1 MLSSMTKHKAR
12 QPFRLL
18 ARAAHNRVSNGGIA
32 VVVLIA
38 SCVAGAAASS
48 PEEVLTTAAEV
59 GISGGALVLTQ
70 GAEPKT
76 LNPVT
81 ALDAPSREIIRRMT
95 ADLISINRQTQQT
108 GPSLAKSW
116 TVSKDGREFVLELRR
131 GLRFSDGHPMDAD
144 DVVFTFQVYLDEK
157 VHSPQRD
164 LLIISDHPLTVEKL
178 GSYRVRFQLA
188 EPYAA
193 AERIFDTL
201 AILPRHLLEG
211 AWRDGKLSEAWS
223 LNTSPASIAGMGPF
237 RLKVYRPGE
246 RLVLEKNP
254 YYWKVDRRGT
264 RLPYLDRLEF
274 RFVPDGDAQVVQ
286 FISRETDILNRVSF
300 RNFELL
306 HNEARTKDDQ
316 LRDVGPGLE
325 YNFLFFNLGPVD
337 AQRFPAIARRQAWF
351 RDTSFRQ
358 AISAALDREAIV
370 RLVYGGHATPLWG
383 HVSPGNR
390 LWQNTALPHL
400 PQSLDRARQI
410 LRAAGFHWNENGRLL
425 DSSGAHVEFSIV
437 VSASSS
443 ERLQMATLI
452 QDDLQN
458 LGIRVQVVSLEF
470 RALLD
475 RILNS
480 REYEACILGLG
491 GGDVDPNSDMNV
503 WLSSGGSHLWSPGQ
517 PKPTTAWET
526 ELDRVERQQ
535 MTTLDRHERKRLYDR
550 VQQIAAENLP
560 LICLVSPNV
569 LVAARADLGNFN
581 PSILDHYTLWNVE
594 QLYWR
599 KPAPAGARAG
609 KGGKL

>member
-1 MLSSMTKHKAR
+1 MAKHK
-12 QPFRLL
+12 P
-18 ARAAHNRVSNGGIA
+18 HHVVGRVTWNGGMAVALLLCVSIA
-32 VVVLIA
+32 GN
-38 SCVAGAAASS
+38 GATGQ
-48 PEEVLTTAAEV
+48 EEVLTSGAET
-59 GISGGALVLTQ
+59 GIPGGALVVTQ
-70 GAEPKT
+70 RAEPKT
-76 LNPVT
+76 LNPVI
-81 ALDAPSREIIRRMT
+81 ALDAPSREVIRRMT

-108 GPSLAKSW
+108 EPSLAKSW

-144 DVVFTFQVYLDEK
+144 DVIFTFQVYLDEK
-157 VHSPQRD
+157 LHSPQRD
-164 LLIISDHPLTVEKL
+164 LLVIGEHPLTVEKL
-178 GSYRVRFQLA
+178 GSYRVRFHLP
-188 EPYAA
+188 ESYAA
-193 AERIFDTL
+193 AERIFDSL

-211 AWRDGKLSEAWS
+211 AWRDGKLSEVWS
-223 LNTSPASIAGMGPF
+223 LNTAPASIAGMGPF
-237 RLKVYRPGE
+237 RLKEYQPGE
-246 RLVLEKNP
+246 RVVLEKNP
-254 YYWKVDRRGT
+254 YYWKVDRRGN

-274 RFVPDGDAQVVQ
+274 RFVPADDAQVVH
-286 FISRETDILNRVSF
+286 FMSRETDILNRVSF

-306 HNEARTKDDQ
+306 HNEERTKDDQ

-337 AQRFPAIARRQAWF
+337 SQRFPAIARRQAWF
-351 RDTSFRQ
+351 RDTSFRR

-390 LWQNTALPHL
+390 LWQNTALPHP
-400 PQSLDRARQI
+400 PQSLERARQI
-410 LRAAGFHWNENGRLL
+410 LGAAGFRWNENGRLL
-425 DSSGAHVEFSIV
+425 DSSGGHVEFSII

-475 RILNS
+475 RVLNS
-480 REYEACILGLG
+480 KEYEACILGLG

-503 WLSSGGSHLWSPGQ
+503 WLSTGGSHLWSPGQ
-517 PKPTTAWET
+517 QKPIAAWEA
-526 ELDRVERQQ
+526 ELDRLERQQ
-535 MTTLDRHERKRLYDR
+535 MTTLDRHERKLLYDR

-569 LVAARADLGNFN
+569 LVAARQDLGNFK

-599 KPAPAGARAG
+599 KPVVAGAG
-609 KGGKL
+609 PNKGVKPQ

>member
-1 MLSSMTKHKAR
+1 
-12 QPFRLL
+12 
-18 ARAAHNRVSNGGIA
+18 
-32 VVVLIA
+32 
-38 SCVAGAAASS
+38 
-48 PEEVLTTAAEV
+48 
-59 GISGGALVLTQ
+59 
-70 GAEPKT
+70 
-76 LNPVT
+76 
-81 ALDAPSREIIRRMT
+81 
-95 ADLISINRQTQQT
+95 
-108 GPSLAKSW
+108 
-116 TVSKDGREFVLELRR
+116 LELRR

-157 VHSPQRD
+157 VHSSQRD
-164 LLIISDHPLTVEKL
+164 LLIVADHPLTVEKL
-178 GSYRVRFQLA
+178 GPYRVRFHLA

-193 AERIFDTL
+193 AERIFDSL

-211 AWRDGKLSEAWS
+211 AWRDGKLAEAWS
-223 LNTSPASIAGMGPF
+223 MNTSPASIAGMGPF
-237 RLKVYRPGE
+237 RLKEYQPGE
-246 RLVLEKNP
+246 RIILEKNP
-254 YYWKVDRRGT
+254 YYWKADRQGN

-274 RFVPDGDAQVVQ
+274 RFVPADDAQVVQ

-306 HNEARTKDDQ
+306 HNDPRTKDDQ

-337 AQRFPAIARRQAWF
+337 AQRFPAIARKQVWF

-358 AISAALDREAIV
+358 AVSAALDREAIV

-390 LWQNTALPHL
+390 LWQNTALPH
-400 PQSLDRARQI
+400 PPRSIDRARQI
-410 LRAAGFHWNENGRLL
+410 LSTAGFRWNQGGRLL
-425 DSSGAHVEFSIV
+425 DSSGARVEFSIV
-437 VSASSS
+437 VSATSS

-458 LGIRVQVVSLEF
+458 LGMRVQVVSLEF

-491 GGDVDPNSDMNV
+491 GAGGGDVDPNSDMNV
-503 WLSSGGSHLWSPGQ
+503 WLSSGVSHLWNPGQ
-517 PKPTTAWET
+517 PKPMTAWET
-526 ELDRVERQQ
+526 ELDRLERQQ
-535 MTTLDRHERKRLYDR
+535 MITLDGRERKRLYDR

-569 LVAARADLGNFN
+569 LVAARQDVGNFK

-599 KPAPAGARAG
+599 KRAFAGSSSV
-609 KGGKL
+609 KGGKPQ